1 MGEELHRA
9 KSTHTTREIGT
20 AGTHAVWCVLHRK
33 AGPSSQK
40 ASGRLQIT
48 RGRKELH
55 VGGASLGPQIA
66 VSIEI
71 APGMPAE
78 VSWRSLGW
86 QQGLVRSLR
95 EGH

>member
-1 MGEELHRA
+1 M
-9 KSTHTTREIGT
+9 
-20 AGTHAVWCVLHRK
+20 
-33 AGPSSQK
+33 
-40 ASGRLQIT
+40 
-48 RGRKELH
+48 
-55 VGGASLGPQIA
+55 GGASLGPQIA